1 MAVPEEV
8 DVVGFGALMMRISG
22 ERGEYAL
29 PMPRKKRTR
38 RLTVYLFESTV
49 TEVEQALL
57 SEKTKNATRVSL
69 SQETGFEGCFV
80 YQNFDAKAPD
90 WIDFVGPLL
99 DQSVEPIRNQNSAG
113 ALILKFEERV
123 FGFTFGFGRSFLD
136 LSKVEPRFGLRVALN
151 MVDPKQLKS
160 LSSRTFDSVMLS
172 TDMQSSKVTAVN
184 TFEPDEYR
192 DIVRAISGDVNGGG
206 PVARVSG
213 TESLVF
219 TTAIEPAQLDKLCE
233 RFLMEFRSDEY
244 TKHFP
249 WVDKLTIVSEKV
261 KITALDGLLVKEL
274 NCGVQDTHL
283 AAPEI
288 IDWTSVSH
296 FEIEGAGR
304 YHFDDLDLDEY
315 CENLRAK
322 KVFKIETLKRRK
334 VSICYSRTG
343 EVEPKWKLYDC
354 LVSEQ
359 RMEGILYA
367 LISGRWF
374 EINES
379 LVKEV
384 DAYISTIPEV
394 ETVFRSGPKSELEED
409 FNQRV
414 TDESEGYFLN
424 LDRITI
430 RPTGASSPIEMCDL
444 LGKGKEMVHV
454 KRKSRSATLSHLF
467 AQGSVS
473 LEAFLG
479 DGDYRENMKER
490 IIERYGCEA
499 TEHLDLIP
507 DKGEKFSMS
516 GYKVWYVIVA
526 DSSKTGTDWLPFF
539 SKLNLKMHAERIRRT
554 QATVQIKRVSTVDP
568 IVVAS

>member
-1 MAVPEEV
+1 
-8 DVVGFGALMMRISG
+8 
-22 ERGEYAL
+22 
-29 PMPRKKRTR
+29 MPRKNRTR
-38 RLTVYLFESTV
+38 RLTVHLFDSTV
-49 TEVEQALL
+49 TEVEQALFP
-57 SEKTKNATRVSL
+57 EKSKKATRASL
-69 SQETGFEGCFV
+69 SQGTGFEGIFV
-80 YQNFDAKAPD
+80 YKNFDAKTPD

-99 DQSVEPIRNQNSAG
+99 DQGVDSIRNQNSAG
-113 ALILKFEERV
+113 ALILKSNGRIFA
-123 FGFTFGFGRSFLD
+123 FTFGFGRSFLD

-151 MVDPKQLKS
+151 MVDPNHLKS
-160 LSSRTFDSVMLS
+160 LSSRTFDSVMVS

-192 DIVRAISGDVNGGG
+192 DIVRAISGDVDGGG
-206 PVARVSG
+206 PIVRVSG

-233 RFLMEFRSDEY
+233 RFLKEFQSEKY
-244 TKHFP
+244 TKYFP
-249 WVDKLTIVSEKV
+249 WVDKLTVVNEKD
-261 KITALDGLLVKEL
+261 KIQTLDGMLVEEL

-283 AAPEI
+283 AAPEV
-288 IDWTSVSH
+288 IDWTSVSY
-296 FEIEGAGR
+296 FEIEGAGH
-304 YHFDDLDLDEY
+304 YEFDDLDLDEY
-315 CENLRAK
+315 CKNLRVNK
-322 KVFKIETLKRRK
+322 DFKIETLKRRK

-343 EVEPKWKLYDC
+343 ESETKWKLYDC

-359 RMEGILYA
+359 RLEGILYA
-367 LISGRWF
+367 LINGRWF

-394 ETVFRSGPKSELEED
+394 ERAFQSGPKSELEED

-424 LDRITI
+424 LDRFTI
-430 RPTGASSPIEMCDL
+430 QPTGASSPIEMCDL

-454 KRKSRSATLSHLF
+454 KRKSRSATLGHLF

-473 LEAFLG
+473 LETFLG
-479 DGDYRENMKER
+479 DGNFRAKMKEK
-490 IIERYGCEA
+490 IIERYGSAA

-507 DKGEKFSMS
+507 EKGEKFSMS
-516 GYKVWYVIVA
+516 GYKVWYVVVA

-539 SKLNLKMHAERIRRT
+539 SKLNLKIHAERIRRA
-554 QATVQIKRVSTVDP
+554 QATVQIKRVSTEDS
-568 IVVAS
+568 IAVAS